1 MQKLYLIIKKIVFSR
16 IDKHIQCLYI
26 TDKEYCM
33 ALATVNI
40 SFSTEILQQIDEI
53 AKNEA
58 RTRSELIREA
68 ARIYIE
74 RKRKWES
81 IFAYGESIS
90 AKYGFTEEDVNE
102 EIKKHR
108 NEKKQKIK

>member
-1 MQKLYLIIKKIVFSR
+1 MPS
-16 IDKHIQCLYI
+16 
-26 TDKEYCM
+26 
-33 ALATVNI
+33 ATVNI
-40 SFSTEILQQIDEI
+40 SFNTEILQQIDEI

-81 IFAYGESIS
+81 IFSYGGSL
-90 AKYGFTEEDVNE
+90 ALKYGFTEDDVNK
-102 EIKKHR
+102 EINKYRK
-108 NEKKQKIK
+108 E